1 MSKIIIKVDYTDN
14 FVAYPAN
21 ENIACIVTAK
31 TFDELQAEMKVSL
44 REHIDW
50 MKADGDPVP
59 SEFEGDEWE
68 LEWNMSVRAILH
80 HTEKIIPKSALA
92 NATGVNQQQLTH
104 YASGYRVA
112 RPAMKEKIL
121 KGIREIACTLSAIS

>member
-1 MSKIIIKVDYTDN
+1 MAKIDIKVDYTDN

-21 ENIACIVTAK
+21 EDIACIVTAR
-31 TFDELQAEMKVSL
+31 TFNELQTEMKTCL

-50 MKADGDPVP
+50 MKTDGDPVP
-59 SEFEGDEWE
+59 SEFEGDDWSFEWD
-68 LEWNMSVRAILH
+68 MSVRAILH
-80 HTEKIIPKSALA
+80 HIEKIIPKSTLA
-92 NATGVNQQQLTH
+92 NVTGVNQQQLTH